1 MTITTAPAFRE
12 DPALKRRSVRILIV
26 LATLGALFLMA
37 RLRYAGK
44 PTVELSAG
52 DCDADLWR
60 HVYRAD
66 RLRVVARCTSVDG
79 RVTSLD
85 RGQDGDLHIALDPDH
100 ASILNLVN
108 AIHGHRQLVVEVI
121 CEHTPADRDAA
132 AACAAFTA
140 RVTVPKVGDR
150 VRVTG
155 AYVTD
160 RETGW
165 NEIHPATRIEILR

>member
-1 MTITTAPAFRE
+1 
-12 DPALKRRSVRILIV
+12 VRIGIAALV
-26 LATLGALFLMA
+26 ALAALFSMA
-37 RLRYAGK
+37 RLRYPGK
-44 PTVELSAG
+44 PTMESPAE

-66 RLRVVARCTSVDG
+66 RLRVIARCTSVDG
-79 RVTSLD
+79 RITSLD
-85 RGQDGDLHIALDPDH
+85 RGQDGDLQIALDPDH
-100 ASILNLVN
+100 ASVLNLVN
-108 AIHGHRQLVVEVI
+108 AIHGHRELVVEVI
-121 CEHTPADRDAA
+121 CEHTPAAGDAA
-132 AACAAFTA
+132 AACAAFA
-140 RVTVPKVGDR
+140 AQVTVPKVGDR

>member
-1 MTITTAPAFRE
+1 M
-12 DPALKRRSVRILIV
+12 IV
-26 LATLGALFLMA
+26 MIAVLVALGALFSLA
-37 RLRYAGK
+37 RLRYSGK
-44 PTVELSAG
+44 PTVALPAG
-52 DCDADLWR
+52 NCNADLWQ
-60 HVYRAD
+60 HVYRAE
-66 RLRVVARCTSVDG
+66 RLRVIARCTAVDG
-79 RVTSLD
+79 RVVSLE

-100 ASILNLVN
+100 ASVLNLVN
-108 AIHGHRQLVVEVI
+108 AIHGHRELVVEII

-140 RVTVPKVGDR
+140 QVTVPQVGDR